1 MLKAMFFPI
10 SMAGGFVMI
19 IIMIVDPNRGSSY
32 VELRVKLNF
41 VKL

>member
-19 IIMIVDPNRGSSY
+19 IIMIIDPNKGG
-32 VELRVKLNF
+32 KL
-41 VKL
+41 